1 MDINKSMYVLSMLA
15 LFLSVFTCESLHSFE
30 FLTFSLDFRCV
41 WFFFLNVCM
50 LYILMRC
57 IHEYTEKS

>member
-15 LFLSVFTCESLHSFE
+15 LFLSMFMCDSLNTFE
-30 FLTFSLDFRCV
+30 FSTFSLDFRCV
-41 WFFFLNVCM
+41 FFFNVCM

>member
-15 LFLSVFTCESLHSFE
+15 LFLSMFTCDSLNTFE

-41 WFFFLNVCM
+41 FFYVCM

>member
-15 LFLSVFTCESLHSFE
+15 LFLSVFTCDSLNTFE

-41 WFFFLNVCM
+41 FFNVCM

-57 IHEYTEKS
+57 IHEYTEQS

>member
-15 LFLSVFTCESLHSFE
+15 LFLSVFTCDSLNTFE

-41 WFFFLNVCM
+41 FFKCM
-50 LYILMRC
+50 YVIYFNEV
-57 IHEYTEKS
+57 HT

>member
-41 WFFFLNVCM
+41 CFFFKCM
-50 LYILMRC
+50 YAIYFNEV
-57 IHEYTEKS
+57 HT